1 MLTHIVLLKWNDKV
15 TAECIAA
22 ITENFAKLPAVI
34 PEIKSYEFGPDA
46 GVIKNGA
53 DYALVAKFNNAEELK
68 TYIKHQAHQD
78 FMKHYSMPY
87 IESFQSAQFE
97 L

>member
-1 MLTHIVLLKWNDKV
+1 MLAHIVLLKWNDKI
-15 TAECIAA
+15 TDQALTA
-22 ITENFAKLPAVI
+22 ITENFGKLPAAI

-46 GVIKNGA
+46 GVMKGGA
-53 DYALVAKFNNAEELK
+53 DYALIAKFDNAEQLK
-68 TYIKHQAHQD
+68 TYMKHQAHQD
-78 FMKHYSMPY
+78 FMAEYSMPY